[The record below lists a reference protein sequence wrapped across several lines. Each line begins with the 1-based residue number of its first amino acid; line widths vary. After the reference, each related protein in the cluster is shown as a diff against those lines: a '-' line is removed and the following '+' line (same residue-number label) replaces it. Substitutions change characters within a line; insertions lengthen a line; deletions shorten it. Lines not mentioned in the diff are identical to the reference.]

1 MHTASFESTAAFSSY
16 AHWLIPGHLMLGRY
30 PFIEPSRCRTRADG
44 EAQLAAILDAGV
56 TAFVCLQAELP
67 PQADVPVGGVGG
79 FLPYRPTV
87 TLMASARSGPPSL
100 EVMDG
105 LRNPYLDQFLPGR
118 RKADRHAGDPA
129 HVAAAAERHRLTVDF
144 GHCPIPDLGVP
155 SVEALE
161 GVVGE
166 VAGRLQAGQTVYL
179 HCWGGRGRAGTVGAC
194 VIGKLYGLG
203 ATEALAR
210 TDRALATRE
219 DGARSPETDE
229 QRALVAAFLGKA

>member
-1 MHTASFESTAAFSSY
+1 
-16 AHWLIPGHLMLGRY
+16 MLGRY
-30 PFIEPSRCRTRADG
+30 PFIEPSRCKTRAEG

-67 PQADVPVGGVGG
+67 PQANLPVGGVGG

-118 RKADRHAGDPA
+118 RKPDRHAGDKA
-129 HVAAAAERHRLTVDF
+129 HVAAEAERQRVTVDF

-155 SVEALE
+155 NAAALE
-161 GVVGE
+161 GVVGD
-166 VAGRLQAGQTVYL
+166 VIARLRAGQVVYL

-194 VIGKLYGLG
+194 VVGKLYGLG
-203 ATEALAR
+203 AAEALER

-219 DGARSPETDE
+219 EGARSPETEE
-229 QRALVAAFLGKA
+229 QRALVAEFLGKA

>member
-1 MHTASFESTAAFSSY
+1 
-16 AHWLIPGHLMLGRY
+16 
-30 PFIEPSRCRTRADG
+30 
-44 EAQLAAILDAGV
+44 V
-56 TAFVCLQAELP
+56 TAFICLQAELP
-67 PQADVPVGGVGG
+67 PQADLPVGGVGG

-105 LRNPYLDQFLPGR
+105 LRNPYLDKFLPDR

-129 HVAAAAERHRLTVDF
+129 HVAAQAERARVTVDF

-161 GVVGE
+161 GVVGD
-166 VAGRLQAGQTVYL
+166 VIDRLKAGQVVYL

-194 VIGKLYGLG
+194 VIGRLYGLG
-203 ATEALAR
+203 ADEALER
-210 TDRALATRE
+210 TDRALSTRE
-219 DGARSPETDE
+219 PGGQSPETAE
-229 QRALVAAFLGKA
+229 QRALVAEFLGKA